1 MSEHP
6 SAALRPPPSFLP
18 RGSGVQ
24 HALACMSAAI
34 LLSATSHLAD
44 AESKPPL
51 LHAAFHPAL
60 EPAPP
65 QPEQAPPKPDQ
76 APALDPGMR
85 KALDY
90 TARRYR
96 LSPHALEPI
105 FFAAKRA
112 AHEAG
117 LDPLLVIAVIG
128 VESGFN
134 PLSGSVMG
142 AQGLMQIIPRYHADK
157 LKREA
162 GEAAKLALF
171 DPVINVR
178 VGTQVLHEYIRA
190 SGGVVEGLQQY
201 VGAVD
206 DPDEGYAAKV
216 LAELDRL
223 ETAAR
228 RKGGDHA

>member
-1 MSEHP
+1 MSDHP
-6 SAALRPPPSFLP
+6 SAALRHPPAFRPQ
-18 RGSGVQ
+18 GSGIQ
-24 HALACMSAAI
+24 HALACLSAAV

-44 AESKPPL
+44 AESKSQLPL
-51 LHAAFHPAL
+51 MLAAMPPAL
-60 EPAPP
+60 
-65 QPEQAPPKPDQ
+65 EQAPPQRYPE
-76 APALDPGMR
+76 PVPVLDARMR

-90 TARRYR
+90 TARRYK
-96 LSPHALEPI
+96 LSPNALEPI

-142 AQGLMQIIPRYHADK
+142 AQGLMQVIPRYHADK
-157 LKREA
+157 VHRVNPA
-162 GEAAKLALF
+162 GDAAELALF

-190 SGGVVEGLQQY
+190 SGGIVEGLQQY
-201 VGAVD
+201 VGAID

-216 LAELDRL
+216 LAELERL
-223 ETAAR
+223 EIAAR
-228 RKGGDHA
+228 RKGGGNA

>member
-1 MSEHP
+1 MSDHP
-6 SAALRPPPSFLP
+6 SAALRQPPSFLP
-18 RGSGVQ
+18 QGSGIQ
-24 HALACMSAAI
+24 HALACLSAAV
-34 LLSATSHLAD
+34 LLSVTSHLAD
-44 AESKPPL
+44 AEGKSQLPL
-51 LHAAFHPAL
+51 PLAAIAPAL
-60 EPAPP
+60 A
-65 QPEQAPPKPDQ
+65 QAPPRREPE
-76 APALDPGMR
+76 PVSVLDVRMR

-90 TARRYR
+90 TARRYKV
-96 LSPHALEPI
+96 SPHALEPI
-105 FFAAKRA
+105 FFAAERA

-134 PLSGSVMG
+134 PLSGSAMG

-157 LKREA
+157 LRRVNPA
-162 GEAAKLALF
+162 GEAAELALF

-216 LAELDRL
+216 LAELERL

-228 RKGGDHA
+228 RKGGGNA

>member
-6 SAALRPPPSFLP
+6 SAALRHSPPFLP
-18 RGSGVQ
+18 PGSGVQ
-24 HALACMSAAI
+24 HALACLSAAV

-44 AESKPPL
+44 AESKPALPL
-51 LHAAFHPAL
+51 VAVGPAL

-65 QPEQAPPKPDQ
+65 SQRDPD
-76 APALDPGMR
+76 PVPVLDARMR

-90 TARRYR
+90 TARRYK

-117 LDPLLVIAVIG
+117 IDPLLVIAVIG

-157 LKREA
+157 LERENQA

-228 RKGGDHA
+228 RKSGANA